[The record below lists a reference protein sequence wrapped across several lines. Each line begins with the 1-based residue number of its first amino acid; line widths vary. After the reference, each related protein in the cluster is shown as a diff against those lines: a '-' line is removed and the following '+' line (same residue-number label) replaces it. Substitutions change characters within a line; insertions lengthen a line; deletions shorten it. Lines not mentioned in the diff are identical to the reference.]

1 MDYNNKNKKYSV
13 NCEALRICIES
24 ALVCM
29 CMLPAPS
36 DVLAGECVNVQ
47 FSFDWSV
54 MQTCVLQ
61 EPSLS
66 FIIILNFPNSLHYW
80 FGI

>member
-1 MDYNNKNKKYSV
+1 MYYNNENKKYSV
-13 NCEALRICIES
+13 NCEALRMCIQ
-24 ALVCM
+24 ATLACT

-47 FSFDWSV
+47 FSFGWSV
-54 MQTCVLQ
+54 MQIRVIQ
-61 EPSLS
+61 EPPLS
-66 FIIILNFPNSLHYW
+66 FIIILNFANSLHYW

>member
-1 MDYNNKNKKYSV
+1 MGYNNRHIKYSV
-13 NCEALRICIES
+13 NCEALRMCVEA

-29 CMLPAPS
+29 CVLAALC

-47 FSFDWSV
+47 FSFDWAI

-61 EPSLS
+61 EPSFS
-66 FIIILNFPNSLHYW
+66 FIVMLDFPNSLHYW